1 MKAGS
6 GLARDD
12 DDRLLDDVGLL
23 EGLGHRLEFGCR
35 RLFAE
40 EPRRLDHGEVQ
51 LHAFV
56 VYRVGGL
63 VRESHLDQVV

>member
-1 MKAGS
+1 
-6 GLARDD
+6 
-12 DDRLLDDVGLL
+12 VGLL